1 MTHSVSTG
9 STLRR
14 TVAGLLVGGVLA
26 SLATVAPAAAQDL
39 EDRRRQVTEQID
51 RRAGEL
57 DHSTGR
63 LAAAVQRQAQ
73 AEAGLRSARDVLAAT
88 RGEAA
93 AARAFDAQMQAEL
106 TAAVAELRQAR
117 RAVEDGRASVADQE
131 DRLAQ
136 VAVSS
141 YQSGDPGLLALSTVF
156 NSQDPVQ
163 LGGQLN
169 SVRNVLDKE
178 SVTLDKLEASRVILE
193 VKEERFAEAKAEVA
207 LRRAEAA
214 ENLREKE
221 LLEVRAQEEASRI
234 EQLVAE
240 RAVAREAAEVAKAE
254 DAQQLT
260 ELESERDRISSILR
274 QRAAEAKAAAEAAEA
289 AEAARQAALEAKRA
303 ARAQARREAREA
315 AAAKPSRKAPR
326 ENPAPEPAPQAPAP
340 AAAAPAPSAV
350 FRLLQPVSG
359 YLTSSYGM
367 RLHPVYKRWTL
378 HDGTDWGA
386 ACGTPIRAASSGTVV
401 DAYYNSAYGNRV
413 IIDHGYRR
421 GTGLATTYNHLS
433 SFSTYAGQRVERGE
447 VIGYVG
453 STGYSTGCHLHFMVL
468 ENGSTVNPAN
478 WL

>member
-1 MTHSVSTG
+1 MIHSVSKR

-14 TVAGLLVGGVLA
+14 AVAGLLAGGVLA
-26 SLATVAPAAAQDL
+26 SLVTAAPAAAQDL
-39 EDRRRQVTEQID
+39 EDRRRQVSEQID
-51 RRAGEL
+51 RRAQQL
-57 DHSTGR
+57 DHSSEQ
-63 LAAAVQRQAQ
+63 LAAAVQRQAE
-73 AEAGLRSARDVLAAT
+73 AVAGLRSARDMLAAT

-93 AARAFDAQMQAEL
+93 AARAFDAQMQSEL
-106 TAAVAELRQAR
+106 TAAVAELRDAR
-117 RAVEDGRASVADQE
+117 RDVRRGRAEVAGQE

-178 SVTLDKLEASRVILE
+178 SVTLDRLEASRVLLE

-207 LRRAEAA
+207 RRRAEAA

-221 LLEVRAQEEASRI
+221 LLEARAEEEKSRI
-234 EQLVAE
+234 EQLVVE
-240 RAVAREAAEVAKAE
+240 RRAAREAAEVAKAE

-260 ELESERDRISSILR
+260 ELEAERERISTVLR
-274 QRAAEAKAAAEAAEA
+274 QRAAEAKAAAEAAER
-289 AEAARQAALEAKRA
+289 ARQAALEAKRA
-303 ARAQARREAREA
+303 ARAEARQEAREA
-315 AAAKPSRKAPR
+315 AAARPSRKAHRDKP
-326 ENPAPEPAPQAPAP
+326 APAP
-340 AAAAPAPSAV
+340 PAPPAPAPTV
-350 FRLLQPVSG
+350 FSLLQPVSG

-386 ACGTPIRAASSGTVV
+386 SCGTPIRAAASGTVV

-413 IIDHGYRR
+413 IVDHGYKR
-421 GTGLATTYNHLS
+421 GVGLATTYNHLS
-433 SFSTYAGQRVERGE
+433 SFSTYAGQHVERGE

-468 ENGSTVNPAN
+468 ENGSPVNPMN